1 MIKSIKYSIKQFIR
15 KTRDFIKNIFSFSYV
30 WVALILLI
38 LCFISLL
45 LSKYYNDMGNNFN
58 SSIFSNIFTGIVTGI
73 VLLLVTNLKNVQLI
87 RLCFLNEQLNIIHKS
102 ILDYSGHIRKL
113 ELKQVLSEKDYDDI
127 YDAICMAN
135 NINIDIIY
143 NMNKISLGIN
153 LNKIFIRSFNFDAHK
168 QEIKCGEIREDIIHN
183 SCDIDEYEKL
193 IQILRDYRNELFELN
208 SKILNKIKEN
218 DIKIDLINKS
228 II

>member
-30 WVALILLI
+30 WVALMLLI

-58 SSIFSNIFTGIVTGI
+58 SSMFSNIFTGIVTGI
-73 VLLLVTNLKNVQLI
+73 VLLLVTNLKNVQLV
-87 RLCFLNEQLNIIHKS
+87 RLRFLNEQLNVIHKN

-113 ELKQVLSEKDYDDI
+113 ELKKVLSEKDYDDI
-127 YDAICMAN
+127 YDAVCMAN

-153 LNKIFIRSFNFDAHK
+153 LNKIFIKNFKFDAHK
-168 QEIKCGEIREDIIHN
+168 QEIKCGEIREDIIYN
-183 SCDIDEYEKL
+183 SGNIDEYGKL
-193 IQILRDYRNELFELN
+193 IQILKNYKSELFELN

>member
-30 WVALILLI
+30 WVALMLLI

-45 LSKYYNDMGNNFN
+45 LSKYYNDMDNNFN

-87 RLCFLNEQLNIIHKS
+87 RLRFLNEQLNVINKN

-113 ELKQVLSEKDYDDI
+113 ELKKVLSEKDYDDI
-127 YDAICMAN
+127 YDAVCMAN
-135 NINIDIIY
+135 NTNIDIIY

-153 LNKIFIRSFNFDAHK
+153 LNKKD
-168 QEIKCGEIREDIIHN
+168 
-183 SCDIDEYEKL
+183 
-193 IQILRDYRNELFELN
+193 
-208 SKILNKIKEN
+208 
-218 DIKIDLINKS
+218 
-228 II
+228 

>member
-1 MIKSIKYSIKQFIR
+1 M
-15 KTRDFIKNIFSFSYV
+15 D
-30 WVALILLI
+30 
-38 LCFISLL
+38 
-45 LSKYYNDMGNNFN
+45 NNFN

-143 NMNKISLGIN
+143 NMNKTSLGIN
-153 LNKIFIRSFNFDAHK
+153 LNKIFIRSFNFNAHK
-168 QEIKCGEIREDIIHN
+168 

>member
-1 MIKSIKYSIKQFIR
+1 M
-15 KTRDFIKNIFSFSYV
+15 
-30 WVALILLI
+30 LLI

-45 LSKYYNDMGNNFN
+45 LSKYYNDMDNNFN

-87 RLCFLNEQLNIIHKS
+87 RLRFLNEQLNVINKN

-113 ELKQVLSEKDYDDI
+113 ELKKVLSEKDYDDI
-127 YDAICMAN
+127 YDAVCMAN